1 MAKGQKRSNR
11 ETKKPKQVKSPPI
24 PARASVDPVK
34 RVVGEYAQR
43 QRGKI

>member
-11 ETKKPKQVKSPPI
+11 EMKKPKQTKPQPI
-24 PARASVDPVK
+24 SARASVDPVK

-43 QRGKI
+43 PKGKI